1 MRDSTA
7 DTLLMGL
14 WTDERGAVTVDWVV
28 LSAAALG
35 IGLSAALTVGR
46 GTATLGNG
54 INASIPS
61 VDLQSLGYAFL
72 ALTASQQE
80 FVLSNIEGRTDLQV
94 AETALNMTTSFLA
107 HMAAGDL
114 ESAAADIDRRYLNQT
129 VLDQRGLDAAAGSLT
144 VAEMQELY
152 ATAGGV

>member
-1 MRDSTA
+1 MQDSRAGTR
-7 DTLLMGL
+7 LGSL
-14 WTDERGAVTVDWVV
+14 WTDETGAVTVDWVV

-35 IGLSAALTVGR
+35 IGLGAVFTVGR
-46 GTATLGNG
+46 GTTTLGNA
-54 INASIPS
+54 ISASIPS

-72 ALTASQQE
+72 ALTAAQQD
-80 FVLSNIEGRTDLQV
+80 FVLGNIEGRTDLQV

-107 HMAAGDL
+107 HLAAGDL

-129 VLDQRGLDAAAGSLT
+129 VLDQRRLDAAEGSLT

-152 ATAGGV
+152 AAAGGV

>member
-14 WTDERGAVTVDWVV
+14 WTDETGAVTVDWVV

-35 IGLSAALTVGR
+35 VGLSAALTVGR
-46 GTATLGNG
+46 GTATLGNR

-61 VDLQSLGYAFL
+61 VDLQSLGYSFL
-72 ALTASQQE
+72 SLTDAQQA
-80 FVLSNIEGRTDLQV
+80 FVLGNLERRTDLQV

-114 ESAAADIDRRYLNQT
+114 ESAAADIDRRHLNQT

-144 VAEMQELY
+144 VAEMQDLY
-152 ATAGGV
+152 AAAGGE